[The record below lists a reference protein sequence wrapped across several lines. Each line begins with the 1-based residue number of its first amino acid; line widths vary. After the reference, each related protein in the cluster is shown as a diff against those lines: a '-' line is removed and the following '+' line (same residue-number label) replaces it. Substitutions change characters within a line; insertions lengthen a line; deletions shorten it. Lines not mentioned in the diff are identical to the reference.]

1 MTIQKARSKHL
12 NPMKNPNK
20 KPKRSGN
27 MRVSIDKSSIKGE
40 VFAPPSKSYTH
51 RAITLAALSK
61 ESVVRHPLIS
71 ADTLATV
78 RASEMFGASVER
90 EEDKLIIHGVNG
102 KPNVPEDI
110 IDAAN
115 SGTTLRFMTAV
126 AALTDG
132 ITVLTGDA
140 SLRTRPNGPLLE
152 VLNKLGVD
160 SYSTRGNERAP
171 LVVKGGLKGQGV
183 SIDGSISSQF
193 ISALLI
199 TCPLA
204 ENSTILSITGKL
216 KSRPYV
222 DVTLEMLELAGVK
235 IHIDDSNGIRFIIPG
250 KQKYNF
256 KDYTV
261 PGDFSSAS
269 YLLAAAAM
277 TSGSEVTVKN
287 LFPSQQGDKVI
298 IETLRQM
305 GADITWDKEAGS
317 VTVKGGRQLKAITFD
332 AGATPDLVP
341 TVAVLATVAEGT
353 SRIENAEHVRYK
365 ETDRLRALATELP
378 KLGVKL
384 EEERDSLTITGGKLH
399 GASVHGWD
407 DHRIVMSLALA
418 GMVAGNTT
426 IDTVESVSISYP
438 DFIKDMRN
446 LGAKIEKISEE

>member
-1 MTIQKARSKHL
+1 
-12 NPMKNPNK
+12 
-20 KPKRSGN
+20 
-27 MRVSIDKSSIKGE
+27 MRVSINKSSIKGE

-61 ESVVRHPLIS
+61 EAVIHRPLLS
-71 ADTLATV
+71 ADTLATI
-78 RASEMFGASVER
+78 RASRMFGASIEK
-90 EEDKLIIHGVNG
+90 EGDDLLIQGMNG
-102 KPNVPEDI
+102 KPGVPDDV

-115 SGTTLRFMTAV
+115 SGTTLRFMTAI

-152 VLNKLGVD
+152 ALNRLGAKAC
-160 SYSTRGNERAP
+160 STRGNEKAP
-171 LVVKGGLKGQGV
+171 IVVKGGLDGSEV
-183 SIDGSISSQF
+183 EISGSISSQF

-199 TCPLA
+199 ACPLA
-204 ENSTILSITGKL
+204 EKSTTLSIIGKL

-222 DVTLEMLELAGVK
+222 DVTIEMLGLAGVK
-235 IHIDDSNGIRFIIPG
+235 IHTDDSNGTKFIIPG
-250 KQKYNF
+250 KQKYGL
-256 KDYTV
+256 KEYTI

-277 TSGSEVTVKN
+277 LEGSEVTVKN
-287 LFPSQQGDKVI
+287 LFPSKQGDLII
-298 IETLRQM
+298 IETLERM
-305 GADITWDKEAGS
+305 GADIAWDREAGK
-317 VTVKGGRQLKAITFD
+317 VTVKGGKTLRAITFD

-341 TVAVLATVAEGT
+341 TIAVLAAVAEGT

-378 KLGVKL
+378 KLGVRLK
-384 EEERDSLTITGGKLH
+384 EEKDSLTITGGPLQ
-399 GASVHGWD
+399 GAEVHGWD

-426 IDTVESVSISYP
+426 IDTTESVSISYP
-438 DFIKDMRN
+438 DFFKDMCK
-446 LGAKIEKISEE
+446 LGAKIENVSEE

>member
-1 MTIQKARSKHL
+1 
-12 NPMKNPNK
+12 
-20 KPKRSGN
+20 

-51 RAITLAALSK
+51 RAVTLAALSK
-61 ESVVRHPLIS
+61 ESTIRRPLIS

-90 EEDKLIIHGVNG
+90 EEDKLIIHGIDG
-102 KPNVPEDI
+102 KPNVPEDV

-152 VLNKLGVD
+152 VLNRLGVKAC
-160 SYSTRGNERAP
+160 STRGNERAP
-171 LVVKGGLKGQGV
+171 LVVKGGLKGQDV
-183 SIDGSISSQF
+183 SVDGSISSQF

-204 ENSTILSITGKL
+204 ENSTTLSITGKL

-235 IHIDDSNGIRFIIPG
+235 IRTDESNGIRFVIPG
-250 KQKYNF
+250 KQRYDF

-269 YLLAAAAM
+269 YLLAAAAL
-277 TSGSEVTVKN
+277 TDGSEVTVKN
-287 LFPSQQGDKVI
+287 LFPSKQGDKVI
-298 IETLRQM
+298 IETLSQM
-305 GADITWDKEAGS
+305 GADITWNKEAGN
-317 VTVKGGRQLKAITFD
+317 VTVRGGRQLKATTFD

-341 TVAVLATVAEGT
+341 TVAVLAAVAEGT

-378 KLGVKL
+378 KLGVDLK
-384 EEERDSLTITGGKLH
+384 EEKDSLTINGGKLQ
-399 GASVHGWD
+399 GAAVHGWH
-407 DHRIVMSLALA
+407 DHRIVMALALA
-418 GMVAGNTT
+418 GMMAGDTT
-426 IDTVESVSISYP
+426 IDTAEAISISYP
-438 DFIKDMRN
+438 DFFKDMRS
-446 LGAKIEKISEE
+446 LGAEIRDVSEE

>member
-1 MTIQKARSKHL
+1 MC
-12 NPMKNPNK
+12 
-20 KPKRSGN
+20 
-27 MRVSIDKSSIKGE
+27 VSIDKSSIKGE

-51 RAITLAALSK
+51 RAVALAALSK
-61 ESVVRHPLIS
+61 ESTIRHPLIS

-90 EEDKLIIHGVNG
+90 EEDKLIIHGING
-102 KPNVPEDI
+102 KPNIPDDV

-115 SGTTLRFMTAV
+115 SGTTLRFMTAI

-132 ITVLTGDA
+132 VTVLTGDA

-152 VLNKLGVD
+152 VLNRLGVKAC
-160 SYSTRGNERAP
+160 STRGNERAP
-171 LVVKGGLKGQGV
+171 LVVKGGLKGKDV

-204 ENSTILSITGKL
+204 ENSTTLSITGKL

-222 DVTLEMLELAGVK
+222 DVTLEMLELAGIKV
-235 IHIDDSNGIRFIIPG
+235 HIDEINGTRFIIPG
-250 KQKYNF
+250 KQKYDF

-277 TSGSEVTVKN
+277 TNGSEITVKN
-287 LFPSQQGDKVI
+287 LFPSKQGDKVI
-298 IETLRQM
+298 IEILRQM
-305 GADITWDKEAGS
+305 GADITWDKEAGN
-317 VTVKGGRQLKAITFD
+317 VTVRGGRQLKATTFD

-341 TVAVLATVAEGT
+341 TVAVLAAVAEGT

-378 KLGVKL
+378 KLGVDLK
-384 EEERDSLTITGGKLH
+384 EERDSLTITGGKLH
-399 GASVHGWD
+399 GAAVHGWD
-407 DHRIVMSLALA
+407 DHRIVMALSIA

-426 IDTVESVSISYP
+426 IDTTEAVSISYP
-438 DFIKDMRN
+438 GFFKDMCS
-446 LGAKIEKISEE
+446 LGAKIKDISEE

>member
-1 MTIQKARSKHL
+1 
-12 NPMKNPNK
+12 
-20 KPKRSGN
+20 
-27 MRVSIDKSSIKGE
+27 MRVSINKSSIKGE

-51 RAITLAALSK
+51 RAITLATLSK
-61 ESVVRHPLIS
+61 ESIVRHPLIS
-71 ADTLATV
+71 ADTLATI
-78 RASEMFGASVER
+78 RASEMFGASVEMK
-90 EEDKLIIHGVNG
+90 ENKIIIQGVNG
-102 KPNVPEDI
+102 KPNVPEDV

-115 SGTTLRFMTAV
+115 SGTTLRFMTAI

-132 ITVLTGDA
+132 ITVLTGDS
-140 SLRTRPNGPLLE
+140 SLRTRPNGPLLD
-152 VLNKLGVD
+152 VLNNLGVKAC
-160 SYSTRGNERAP
+160 STRGNERAP
-171 LVVKGGLKGQGV
+171 LVVKGGLKGQNA

-204 ENSTILSITGKL
+204 ENNTTLSIKGKL

-222 DVTLEMLELAGVK
+222 DVTLEMLELAGAEV
-235 IHIDDSNGIRFIIPG
+235 HIEDSNDTRFVIPG
-250 KQKYNF
+250 KQKYNL

-277 TSGSEVTVKN
+277 IKGSEVTVKN
-287 LFPSQQGDKVI
+287 LFPSKQGDKVI
-298 IETLRQM
+298 IETLKQM
-305 GADITWDKEAGS
+305 GADITWDKVTGN
-317 VTVKGGRQLKAITFD
+317 VTVRGGKQLKAIIFD

-341 TVAVLATVAEGT
+341 TVSVLAAVAEGT

-365 ETDRLRALATELP
+365 ETDRLQALATELP

-384 EEERDSLTITGGKLH
+384 KEERDSLTITGGKLH

-407 DHRIVMSLALA
+407 DHRIVMALSIA

-426 IDTVESVSISYP
+426 VDTTESVSISYP
-438 DFIKDMRN
+438 EFFKDMRS
-446 LGAKIEKISEE
+446 LGAKIKDISEE

>member
-1 MTIQKARSKHL
+1 
-12 NPMKNPNK
+12 
-20 KPKRSGN
+20 

-61 ESVVRHPLIS
+61 ESIVRRPLIS

-78 RASEMFGASVER
+78 RASEMFGALVER
-90 EEDKLIIHGVNG
+90 EEDRLIIHGING
-102 KPNVPEDI
+102 KPKIPEDV

-152 VLNKLGVD
+152 VLNRLGVKAC
-160 SYSTRGNERAP
+160 STRRNERAP
-171 LVVKGGLKGQGV
+171 LVVKGRLKGQDV

-204 ENSTILSITGKL
+204 ENSTTLSITGKL

-222 DVTLEMLELAGVK
+222 DVTLEMLEIAGVK
-235 IHIDDSNGIRFIIPG
+235 IHTDDSNGTRFVIPG
-250 KQKYNF
+250 KQRYDL
-256 KDYTV
+256 KDYTI

-269 YLLAAAAM
+269 YLLAAAALIH
-277 TSGSEVTVKN
+277 GSEVTVKN
-287 LFPSQQGDKVI
+287 LFSSKQGDKVI

-305 GADITWDKEAGS
+305 GADITWDKEAGN
-317 VTVKGGRQLKAITFD
+317 VTVRGGKRLKAITFD

-341 TVAVLATVAEGT
+341 TIAVLAAVAEGT

-378 KLGVKL
+378 KLGVDLK
-384 EEERDSLTITGGKLH
+384 EERDSLTITGGKLQ

-407 DHRIVMSLALA
+407 DHRIVMALTLA
-418 GMVAGNTT
+418 GMVAGDTT
-426 IDTVESVSISYP
+426 IDTTESVSISYP
-438 DFIKDMRN
+438 DFFKDMRS
-446 LGAKIEKISEE
+446 LGAKIKDISEE

>member
-1 MTIQKARSKHL
+1 
-12 NPMKNPNK
+12 
-20 KPKRSGN
+20 
-27 MRVSIDKSSIKGE
+27 MRVSIDKSLIKGE

-51 RAITLAALSK
+51 RAVALAALSK
-61 ESVVRHPLIS
+61 ESTIRHPLIS

-90 EEDKLIIHGVNG
+90 EEDKLIIHGING
-102 KPNVPEDI
+102 KPNVPDDV

-115 SGTTLRFMTAV
+115 SGTTLRFMTAI

-132 ITVLTGDA
+132 VTVLTGDA

-152 VLNKLGVD
+152 VLNKLGVKAC
-160 SYSTRGNERAP
+160 STRGNERAP
-171 LVVKGGLKGQGV
+171 LVVKGGLKGKDV

-204 ENSTILSITGKL
+204 ENSTTLSITGKL

-222 DVTLEMLELAGVK
+222 DVTLEMLELAGIKV
-235 IHIDDSNGIRFIIPG
+235 HIDESNGTRFIIPG
-250 KQKYNF
+250 KQKYDF

-277 TSGSEVTVKN
+277 TNGSEVTVKN
-287 LFPSQQGDKVI
+287 LFPSKQGDKVI
-298 IETLRQM
+298 IEILRQM
-305 GADITWDKEAGS
+305 GADITWDKEAGN
-317 VTVKGGRQLKAITFD
+317 VTVRGGRQLKATTFD
-332 AGATPDLVP
+332 AGASPDLVP
-341 TVAVLATVAEGT
+341 TVAVLAAVAEGT

-378 KLGVKL
+378 KLGVDLK
-384 EEERDSLTITGGKLH
+384 EERDSLTITGGKLH
-399 GASVHGWD
+399 GAAVHGWD
-407 DHRIVMSLALA
+407 DHRIVMALSIA
-418 GMVAGNTT
+418 GMVAGSTT
-426 IDTVESVSISYP
+426 IDTTEAVSISYP
-438 DFIKDMRN
+438 GFFKDMCS
-446 LGAKIEKISEE
+446 LGAKIKDIAEE

>member
-1 MTIQKARSKHL
+1 
-12 NPMKNPNK
+12 
-20 KPKRSGN
+20 

-61 ESVVRHPLIS
+61 ESIVRRPLIS
-71 ADTLATV
+71 ADTLATIQ
-78 RASEMFGASVER
+78 ASEMFGASVER
-90 EEDKLIIHGVNG
+90 EEDKLIIQGVDG
-102 KPNVPEDI
+102 KPNVPEDV

-140 SLRTRPNGPLLE
+140 SLRARPNGPLLE
-152 VLNKLGVD
+152 VLNKLGVKTC
-160 SYSTRGNERAP
+160 STRGNERAP
-171 LVVKGGLKGQGV
+171 LVVKGGLKGQDA

-204 ENSTILSITGKL
+204 ENSTILSIIGKL

-235 IHIDDSNGIRFIIPG
+235 VNIDDSNGIRFIIPG
-250 KQKYNF
+250 KQKYYF

-287 LFPSQQGDKVI
+287 LFPSKQGDKVI

-317 VTVKGGRQLKAITFD
+317 VTVRGGRQLKAITFD

-341 TVAVLATVAEGT
+341 TVAVLAAVAEGT
-353 SRIENAEHVRYK
+353 SKIENAEHVRYK
-365 ETDRLRALATELP
+365 ETDRLNALATELP
-378 KLGVKL
+378 KLGVDIK
-384 EEERDSLTITGGKLH
+384 EERDNLTITGGELR
-399 GASVHGWD
+399 GAEVHGWN
-407 DHRIVMSLALA
+407 DHRIVMALALA

-426 IDTVESVSISYP
+426 IDTTESVSISYP
-438 DFIKDMRN
+438 NFFKDMRS
-446 LGAKIEKISEE
+446 LGAKIEKISGE